1 MKIISTF
8 AVPFEIQ
15 RDFLRPSPKGCSE
28 SRKPGR
34 RHSRLDRESQKFIEK
49 TERKYKQVPEVVTT
63 ISNNTSVSFFIETH
77 LQSHFC
83 REQGGRT
90 SRTAATLGL

>member
-8 AVPFEIQ
+8 AVPFETE
-15 RDFLRPSPKGCSE
+15 RDFLRPGPKGFSE

-49 TERKYKQVPEVVTT
+49 TERKYKQVPREIVTIFQT
-63 ISNNTSVSFFIETH
+63 NERQFLRETNVKDQASFI
-77 LQSHFC
+77 
-83 REQGGRT
+83 
-90 SRTAATLGL
+90 